1 MVEEN
6 EIIIPLK
13 RLLEVYGEEK
23 TKILLNSFSCSK
35 NLEVENFLKNTAI
48 LFEKLN
54 KSRTYLI
61 FKKGTTD
68 ILAYFTLT
76 ISILKIVDDDI
87 SKKTLKKLDG
97 ISKEKKEF
105 PVYLIGQ
112 LGKNDK
118 FWNEIKGSKILQEAI
133 DTICNANELVGG
145 RVILIETLNNEKLI
159 KFYEENGFKILQ
171 RRLDKKVDKNTGKE
185 ILIEY
190 VQMYKII
197 QV

>member
-1 MVEEN
+1 MGKEN

-13 RLLEVYGEEK
+13 TLLEEHGEEK
-23 TKILLNSFSCSK
+23 VKTLLNSFSCSK
-35 NLEVENFLKNTAI
+35 NWDVEQFLKNTAI

-68 ILAYFTLT
+68 ILAYFTIT
-76 ISILKIVDDDI
+76 ISILKIVDEDI

-105 PVYLIGQ
+105 SVYLIGQ

-118 FWNEIKGSKILQEAI
+118 FFNEISVKFILETAI
-133 DTICNANELVGG
+133 SYIYDANEIVGG

-159 KFYEENGFKILQ
+159 KFYKENGFKILQ
-171 RRLDKKVDKNTGKE
+171 KRLDKKIDKNTGKE
-185 ILIEY
+185 IITEY

-197 QV
+197 

>member
-1 MVEEN
+1 MD
-6 EIIIPLK
+6 
-13 RLLEVYGEEK
+13 
-23 TKILLNSFSCSK
+23 
-35 NLEVENFLKNTAI
+35 VENFLKNSAI

-76 ISILKIVDDDI
+76 ISILKIVDEDV
-87 SKKTLKKLDG
+87 SKKTLKRLDG

-118 FWNEIKGSKILQEAI
+118 FWNEI
-133 DTICNANELVGG
+133 NG
-145 RVILIETLNNEKLI
+145 R
-159 KFYEENGFKILQ
+159 
-171 RRLDKKVDKNTGKE
+171 E
-185 ILIEY
+185 ILEKAIY
-190 VQMYKII
+190 LIYKANSIVGESYFNRNTK
-197 QV
+197 Q

>member
-1 MVEEN
+1 MVKEN

-13 RLLEVYGEEK
+13 RLLEEHDEEK
-23 TKILLNSFSCSK
+23 VKTLLNSFSCSK
-35 NLEVENFLKNTAI
+35 NLEVENFLKNSAI

-61 FKKGTTD
+61 FKRGTTD

-76 ISILKIVDDDI
+76 ISILKIVDDDV

-97 ISKEKKEF
+97 ISKEKREF

-118 FWNEIKGSKILQEAI
+118 FWNEISGKEILEKAI
-133 DTICNANELVGG
+133 NLIYKANEIVGG
-145 RVILIETLNNEKLI
+145 RVILIETLNNEKPI

-171 RRLDKKVDKNTGKE
+171 KRLDKKVDKNTGKE
-185 ILIEY
+185 IIAEY
-190 VQMYKII
+190 VQMYRII
-197 QV
+197 

>member
-1 MVEEN
+1 
-6 EIIIPLK
+6 LD
-13 RLLEVYGEEK
+13 
-23 TKILLNSFSCSK
+23 
-35 NLEVENFLKNTAI
+35 VENFLKNSAI

-76 ISILKIVDDDI
+76 ISILKIVDEHI

-118 FWNEIKGSKILQEAI
+118 FWNVIDGKSILKKAI
-133 DTICNANELVGG
+133 SLVCKANSIVGG
-145 RVILIETLNNEKLI
+145 RVVLVETLNNEKLI

-171 RRLDKKVDKNTGKE
+171 KRIDEKVDKNAGKE
-185 ILIEY
+185 VVIEY
-190 VQMYKII
+190 VQMYRII
-197 QV
+197 